1 MKYGNKKYESM
12 KKIITLFAL
21 LVISCSSVLA
31 QSNVTL
37 TQKDKDAL
45 TERIKEKLDDFQ
57 DELKIVVGGKEKSTK
72 QAAVTTA
79 LKLFIGEGN
88 KYLYTDNNSVE
99 KWHKAVQMQTSSK
112 RRGIKTQSMKSY
124 LSALTLMQGYRY
136 DKVTIDQADAVR
148 VGNISSVGNGK
159 YVAIASICQHFCGYK
174 DGRLVIN
181 DYDVKTVKVYI
192 NKIEYQTPDGK
203 VVIWDAR
210 LGDFKVTETW
220 H

>member
-1 MKYGNKKYESM
+1 M
-12 KKIITLFAL
+12 KKIITLIIAL
-21 LVISCSSVLA
+21 LVV
-31 QSNVTL
+31 SNSNMFGQGNGTL
-37 TQKDKDAL
+37 SQEDNEAL

-79 LKLFIGEGN
+79 LKLFIGGGN
-88 KYLYTDNNSVE
+88 RYQYLDNSGIE
-99 KWHKAVQMQTSSK
+99 RWHRAVQMQTSSR
-112 RRGIKTQSMKSY
+112 RRGIVQQSMKSY
-124 LSALTLMQGYRY
+124 LNALTLMQGYRY

-148 VGNISSVGNGK
+148 VDNIKPAGNGK
-159 YVAIASICQHFCGYK
+159 YVAIATICQKFCAYK
-174 DGRLVIN
+174 DGKPVII

-192 NKIEYQTPDGK
+192 DKNEYITPDGN
-203 VVIWDAR
+203 VVIWEAK